1 MAILLLGVLRVNPTS
16 IRRRRKDFL
25 AEETSI
31 SNDTLSTATNS
42 TVNSLFHKTGPNST
56 DTHIGGGDFEEE
68 EEGEGEDEEI
78 IGETATPPSD
88 EYDSL
93 LRDLNAREKV
103 IIIIQSVEMSLYDGQ
118 YRIECH
124 YFCFSPL
131 LTFSSICIFIASY
144 VLYCTTLCSCLIPS
158 YPILSYYSTI
168 LSYPILSHHI
178 LSYPILIFYY
188 HLCISPFLLTLKVIL
203 LEGLQKGLYG
213 MAGKIQNHLYLLKEV
228 RQRLL
233 REELIIISESTGEL
247 LYFRTRTTLSYRSA
261 ICTVY
266 ESAHSEVF
274 NILFF
279 IFCPSMVSVC
289 DLFIF
294 FS

>member
-16 IRRRRKDFL
+16 IRRRRKDSL

-68 EEGEGEDEEI
+68 DEEGEDEEI
-78 IGETATPPSD
+78 VGETATPPSD

-103 IIIIQSVEMSLYDGQ
+103 IITIQSVEMPLCDGQ
-118 YRIECH
+118 YHIECH

-131 LTFSSICIFIASY
+131 LSFSSICIFMASAY
-144 VLYCTTLCSCLIPS
+144 VLYFTTVCSCLIPS
-158 YPILSYYSTI
+158 YPILSYY
-168 LSYPILSHHI
+168 LLR
-178 LSYPILIFYY
+178 
-188 HLCISPFLLTLKVIL
+188 ISSFLLILKVIL

-233 REELIIISESTGEL
+233 REELIIISENTGEL
-247 LYFRTRTTLSYRSA
+247 LYFRTHANLPSRSA

-266 ESAHSEVF
+266 SVYC
-274 NILFF
+274 NIQYPAFHFF
-279 IFCPSMVSVC
+279 V
-289 DLFIF
+289 LQ
-294 FS
+294 